1 MTPDNCVYM
10 SFIARP
16 FDLVFCAKL
25 CDACDPETGRK
36 LFRLIPV
43 DLQDDLGVDD
53 VHILKVVKAD

>member
-1 MTPDNCVYM
+1 MYM